1 MQETLKMQLKFYLI
15 TLITLM
21 VIISFINAQVD
32 DNLVPHP
39 IDDSLTVPGVPGTV
53 DGLDDISLFLL
64 VALLLFLLI
73 LQVIL
78 LSSI

>member
-1 MQETLKMQLKFYLI
+1 MQLKFSLI

-53 DGLDDISLFLL
+53 DDISLFLL